1 MINAGREWD
10 WMEDRN
16 DEGVGV
22 FISPPKVPRAFST
35 KVSNEANLSTNQT
48 TMACLPKPDDKG

>member
-10 WMEDRN
+10 WM

-35 KVSNEANLSTNQT
+35 KVSNESNLSTNQT